1 METTTKICGKCRR
14 ELPVSEFYKAS
25 NRKDGYQSVC
35 KECTLEYHR
44 KKAEAERPASTD
56 GGGRGGAGEVHP
68 ARAAG
73 GASASRVQVEQL
85 MAGEG

>member
-14 ELPVSEFYKAS
+14 GLPVSEFYKAS

-44 KKAEAERPASTD
+44 KKAKAEQQVPT
-56 GGGRGGAGEVHP
+56 GGGGA
-68 ARAAG
+68 
-73 GASASRVQVEQL
+73 
-85 MAGEG
+85 

>member
-14 ELPVSEFYKAS
+14 GLPVSEFYKAS

-44 KKAEAERPASTD
+44 KKAKAEQQVPT
-56 GGGRGGAGEVHP
+56 GGGGLEKYTPRELL
-68 ARAAG
+68 
-73 GASASRVQVEQL
+73 E
-85 MAGEG
+85 